1 MWLLLVLLRTGSLGR
16 VQVVPSIWTFRGGGQ
31 DAWPLQTAEMTEL
44 QRIDAR
50 LVVTVSKDFI
60 RESHTSHLSVI

>member
-16 VQVVPSIWTFRGGGQ
+16 VQGVPSIWTLRGGGQ
-31 DAWPLQTAEMTEL
+31 DAWPLQTADMTEL

-50 LVVTVSKDFI
+50 LVVTVSKAFI